1 MSWVY
6 QDEAS
11 MPYQLFM
18 NNWSDWQSDLHSLS
32 DVGQLIHAQCART
45 QRHALKY
52 WDKEFITHCWPL
64 LLSFGAAHLISDR
77 FNRLSEKGL
86 ECQGFIFTLAVIM
99 PAPLCSSLHS
109 RSHTRIRSAKCLLC
123 VFVLGRGV
131 WVCVWRR
138 GRSGIRSPRLW

>member
-18 NNWSDWQSDLHSLS
+18 NNWSDWQWSTFLEWCGSAHTRA
-32 DVGQLIHAQCART
+32 VRPWT

-99 PAPLCSSLHS
+99 PAPLCSCLRS

-138 GRSGIRSPRLW
+138 GRSGIRPPRLW